1 MNRYCKIPFFVG
13 LLFLSLVSW
22 GQESQVEVQSL
33 SVEDG
38 LSNRWVNSITQTQD
52 GYIWIGTNYGLNRYD
67 GQEFK
72 QYTSYSH
79 QLQNDNVNRVHATS
93 DDLLWLFYGNKSMGL
108 DVVPNWLVRGI
119 DLLDQK
125 TDKLTPF
132 ENLFPNAGF
141 SVKELAGTYLDEK
154 AHLWLWTKKGKVY
167 KYDGEL
173 KEIYRLEK
181 EGRINAL
188 LKGRDGNLYVI
199 NDKNLLNV
207 DPSGEILWKEKL
219 SFLSEYLY
227 EDKEGILWITELF
240 ELGES
245 TSEEGAVKN
254 TKRSPFLHY
263 KKRGLPIEQYTFD
276 LDQGAI
282 LNNKKDNY
290 YTRADFDKADRIWA
304 FEFGNIELIDPVN
317 NWIYNFTEKQGLE
330 PIGITTTCSF
340 FDQNNVAFLGTDDGF
355 YIINVEQNEIT
366 SIFKDIPE
374 NISARAIL
382 DYSADTLLIC
392 TYGNTYW
399 YHKKTGALSPLPLL
413 KGGSRFG
420 GLIDSRGRVLL
431 GTHGPYIEELEL
443 SKNKISRYDFKYP
456 KEIVPAARKLFE
468 DKQTKRIWVGLNKG
482 LAYLEEE
489 EKKLIDFEPGAD
501 FLDFNDHGVQCFY
514 QKEKDLWLGT
524 SNGLF
529 LYQEGKGLVKK
540 YMDFPNTNINYIH
553 EDKEGIF
560 WLSTLGGGLLR
571 WDRGKEEVIQFT
583 TNDGLSNN
591 VIYASIEDQKGRLW
605 LPSNIGLM
613 CFDKQQFTTITYYPS
628 DGLPQ
633 EEFNNVSYCQTREGL
648 FYFGGIKGVVGFDPE
663 NLIFEKS
670 KAVNLV
676 ITAFSKNDPETGRL
690 VSALEDLRASE
701 TITIN
706 PNENAFVLNFAMLHF
721 RGARQIKYRY
731 KIEGIDSDWIFTDEN
746 AIRINRLPYGEYTLK
761 LKGQGGGQWS
771 SQELII
777 PIKVIKPYYK
787 KVWFYLLLL
796 LGLGSL
802 IFLFVQWRIR
812 FLQKEKE
819 QLELEVQK
827 RTEQINEQNQKL
839 EALNATKDQ
848 FFGIL
853 AHDLRGPMLSF
864 RGLSGK
870 IRYLVEHNKEDRI
883 GELSASV
890 EMAYSKLENLLDNL
904 LNWALMQKGA
914 LPYSP
919 QEINLREAVEEVIEL
934 FEETASINNITLIN
948 EVSSKTLV
956 FADANGLSSIIRN
969 LVNNAIKFSGSGT
982 SIIISSRKNKEKV
995 ICSVEDQGIGMSPEE
1010 LKTLFDFNMQKR
1022 KIRKSG
1028 SKKGTGLGLV
1038 LCKELID
1045 LHNGELEVESKE
1057 GKGTSILFSL
1067 PHEK

>member
-22 GQESQVEVQSL
+22 GQEYQVEVQSL

-79 QLQNDNVNRVHATS
+79 QLQNDNVSKVQATS
-93 DDLLWLFYGNKSMGL
+93 NNLLWLFYGIYSMGL
-108 DVVPNWLVRGI
+108 DAVPNWSVRGI
-119 DLLDQK
+119 DLLDQETEK
-125 TDKLTPF
+125 IISF
-132 ENLFPNAGF
+132 EDFFPNADF
-141 SVKELAGTYLDEK
+141 SVKELAGTHLDEK

-173 KEIYRLEK
+173 KEVYRLEK
-181 EGRINAL
+181 EGRINTL
-188 LKGRDGNLYVI
+188 IKGRADNFYLI
-199 NDKNLLNV
+199 NDKRLLNI
-207 DPSGEILWKEKL
+207 DQSGEVLWKEEL

-227 EDKEGILWITELF
+227 EDKEGTLWIAELL
-240 ELGES
+240 ELEKGWEKDRK
-245 TSEEGAVKN
+245 GNPYMYCKKVG
-254 TKRSPFLHY
+254 SPL
-263 KKRGLPIEQYTFD
+263 EQYRPDFD
-276 LDQGAI
+276 RELL
-282 LNNKKDNY
+282 LNNKISND
-290 YTRADFDKADRIWA
+290 YTRADFDRKDRIWT
-304 FEFGNIELIDPVN
+304 FEFGNIELIDPAN
-317 NWIYNFTEKQGLE
+317 NWIYNFTEKQGLQA
-330 PIGITTTCSF
+330 IDKTITCSF
-340 FDQNNVAFLGTDDGF
+340 FDQNNVAFLGTDEGF
-355 YIINVEQNEIT
+355 YIINVEQNEIS
-366 SIFKDIPE
+366 SIFKDTPGE
-374 NISARAIL
+374 ISARAIL
-382 DYSADTLLIC
+382 DYSTDTILIC

-399 YHKKTGALSPLPLL
+399 YHKKTGALSPISLL
-413 KGGSRFG
+413 RGESRFG
-420 GLIDSRGRVLL
+420 GLIDSRGRILL
-431 GTHGPYIEELEL
+431 GTHGPYIEELEISMDKL
-443 SKNKISRYDFKYP
+443 SRYDFKYP
-456 KEIVPAARKLFE
+456 RDIVPASRKLFE
-468 DKQTKRIWVGLNKG
+468 DKRTKRIWVGLSKG
-482 LAYLEEE
+482 LAYLDEE
-489 EKKLIDFEPGAD
+489 EKKLIEFEPGAD
-501 FLDFNDHGVQCFY
+501 FPDFNDHGIQCFY
-514 QKEKDLWLGT
+514 QKENDLWLGT

-529 LYQEGKGLVKK
+529 LYQEEKGLVKK
-540 YMDFPNTNINYIH
+540 YTDFPNTNINYIH
-553 EDKEGIF
+553 EDKEGLF

-571 WDRGKEEVIQFT
+571 WDRSKEEVIQFT

-613 CFDKQQFTTITYYPS
+613 CFDKEQFTTITYYPS

-633 EEFNNVSYCQTREGL
+633 EEFNNASYCKTREGL

-663 NLIFEKS
+663 NMVFEKS

-676 ITAFSKNDPETGRL
+676 ITEFSKNDPETGRL
-690 VSALEDLRASE
+690 LSALEDLRASE

-731 KIEGIDSDWIFTDEN
+731 KIEGIDSDWIFTDDN
-746 AIRINRLPYGEYTLK
+746 TIRINRLPYGEYTLK

-796 LGLGSL
+796 LGLGSF

-827 RTEQINEQNQKL
+827 RTVQINEQNQKL

-870 IRYLVEHNKEDRI
+870 FRYLVEHKKEDRI

-919 QEINLREAVEEVIEL
+919 QEINLREAAEEVIEL
-934 FEETASINNITLIN
+934 FKETATINDITLVN
-948 EVSSKTLV
+948 EVHPKTLV
-956 FADANGLSSIIRN
+956 FADANGLSSVLRN
-969 LVNNAIKFSGSGT
+969 LVNNAIKFSGNDSF
-982 SIIISSRKNKEKV
+982 IVVSSSKNKDKV
-995 ICSVEDQGIGMSPEE
+995 ICTVKDQGIGMSPEE

-1045 LHNGELEVESKE
+1045 LHNGELMVESEE